1 MKKYVVIYQSDL
13 NFGLFANKVFDT
25 LEDVQRCI
33 RIELCKLILEE
44 EKAFQ
49 DKNMSLFNEE
59 DNIIDILSS
68 ILNDNK
74 LFNDYF
80 LSYDNMGCLR
90 SGWKNDITYKIVSLH
105 KIDI

>member
-1 MKKYVVIYQSDL
+1 MEKYVVLYQDEENTGLLTNRIFNSFEDAKNYMKT
-13 NFGLFANKVFDT
+13 NFCLS
-25 LEDVQRCI
+25 
-33 RIELCKLILEE
+33 ILEE
-44 EKAFQ
+44 EKEFQ

>member
-25 LEDVQRCI
+25 LEDAQRCI

-49 DKNMSLFNEE
+49 RSNTSMFNKEDTINDTLF
-59 DNIIDILSS
+59 S
-68 ILNDNK
+68 ILNGENVFFDN
-74 LFNDYF
+74 FSCDTYTA
-80 LSYDNMGCLR
+80 SICTRG
-90 SGWKNDITYKIVSLH
+90 KNDVAFSIESIMKE
-105 KIDI
+105 D